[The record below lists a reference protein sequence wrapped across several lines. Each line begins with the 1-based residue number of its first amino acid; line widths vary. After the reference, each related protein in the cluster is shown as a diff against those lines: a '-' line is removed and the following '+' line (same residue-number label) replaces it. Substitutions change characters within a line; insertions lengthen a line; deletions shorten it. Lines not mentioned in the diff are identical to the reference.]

1 MTVFSSATCP
11 KCKVLKIKM
20 DKAGLVYEVNENL
33 DDMRELGIK
42 TLPVLQLS
50 NGDLLDFG
58 AAIAF
63 VKDMEVAKNEN

>member
-1 MTVFSSATCP
+1 MTVFSSSTCP
-11 KCKVLKIKM
+11 KCKVLKIKL
-20 DKAGLVYEVNENL
+20 DKAGLIYEVNENL
-33 DDMRELGIK
+33 EDMRELGIK

-63 VKDMEVAKNEN
+63 VKDMEAVKNEN

>member
-1 MTVFSSATCP
+1 MTVFSSSTCP

-20 DKAGLVYEVNENL
+20 DKAGLLYEVNENL
-33 DDMRELGIK
+33 DDMKKLGIK

-58 AAIAF
+58 SAIAF

>member
-1 MTVFSSATCP
+1 MTVFSSSTCP

-20 DKAGLVYEVNENL
+20 DKAGLVYEVNENP
-33 DDMRELGIK
+33 DDMKELGIK
-42 TLPVLQLS
+42 TLPMLQLS

-63 VKDMEVAKNEN
+63 VKDMEAAKDED

>member
-1 MTVFSSATCP
+1 MTVFSSSTCP

-20 DKAGLVYEVNENL
+20 DKAGLVYEVNENP
-33 DDMRELGIK
+33 DDLSEFGIK

-63 VKDMEVAKNEN
+63 VKDMEAAKDED

>member
-1 MTVFSSATCP
+1 MTVFSSSTCP
-11 KCKVLKIKM
+11 KCKILKFKM
-20 DKAGLVYEVNENL
+20 DKAGLIYDVNENL
-33 DDMRELGIK
+33 EDMKDLGIK

-63 VKDMEVAKNEN
+63 VKDMEAAKNED

>member
-33 DDMRELGIK
+33 EDMRELGIK
-42 TLPVLQLS
+42 TLPVL
-50 NGDLLDFG
+50 
-58 AAIAF
+58 
-63 VKDMEVAKNEN
+63 

>member
-1 MTVFSSATCP
+1 MTVFSSSTCP
-11 KCKVLKIKM
+11 KCKVLKFKM
-20 DKAGLVYEVNENL
+20 DKAGLIYEVNENL
-33 DDMRELGIK
+33 DDMKELGIK